1 MDSNFPPWCDVVMSL
16 FLVVRNPLGQHTT
29 SSTLFVVGRSSMIFL
44 CFVMFC
50 GPITLSLLR
59 MIQLIMCDIMTSS
72 SFVGQTWIF
81 DCQSLIFFVVKMP
94 LITSAFHSSAPI
106 PPRSFVV
113 DLHTDTKVTRHL
125 RICRSWCNKA
135 RLGPVTGPNL
145 AIEKRST
152 GVSQYQRWL
161 KHSEWLWTGVAR
173 RPGTGSSHATNQF
186 CLAQARDI
194 SPDHPKSHED
204 MHLNVQ
210 MTRWT

>member
-1 MDSNFPPWCDVVMSL
+1 MLPRCMSYMSCINMGPQGLNGLQFASVVWCRNV
-16 FLVVRNPLGQHTT
+16 LVSSYVRNPLGQQSRITT

-72 SFVGQTWIF
+72 SFVGQTSIL

-94 LITSAFHSSAPI
+94 LVTSAFHSSAPI

-113 DLHTDTKVTRHL
+113 DLHTDTKVTHHL

-145 AIEKRST
+145 AIEKHWETLNRSLP
-152 GVSQYQRWL
+152 VS
-161 KHSEWLWTGVAR
+161 A
-173 RPGTGSSHATNQF
+173 
-186 CLAQARDI
+186 
-194 SPDHPKSHED
+194 
-204 MHLNVQ
+204 
-210 MTRWT
+210 MT